1 MSALLSLSQKPIVSW
16 KGKSFQQIASS
27 IKKNT
32 NTSEAL
38 SSASRAQPM
47 KHYRRELI
55 LSDTPNTPNQRI
67 SMSVDNVNAPGTT
80 IVNSSSTTCY
90 GTDCVAGIALNLD
103 INRTE
108 ILSERP
114 CYPSYTQTPNTGDD
128 PSSDFSQAAF
138 ARRRVRSSGVI
149 SRKTRPGTTNDMYK
163 TSNAQYLESRGLT
176 FKQNQY
182 NYVKEGNKSAIPGD
196 VMSMNNIYVGNNM
209 SNYPKLYISGSKNNN
224 YFQYEWIDESVNTI
238 TFDDDYYDAS
248 EFTAFIQKKMSA
260 NGHYYTSNTDGTTL
274 YLIEMYYDSYNERFT
289 INCKVTSTTI
299 HSGYTAASGSIPST
313 DTVPCVIIP
322 STNFQKVVG
331 VSSGNYPSVLV
342 ENQSATYSSN
352 QTVYGSG
359 AQIRPAYKP
368 IYYKPNNI
376 NYAQQGGV
384 SSSDRI
390 SRLRYNT
397 ITTAGSTFRSAFGSQ
412 TASAYAYSVSPT
424 GTLNSLKQK
433 MGYPNARVPVINKYT
448 DEICCED
455 KCRVRIGR

>member
-1 MSALLSLSQKPIVSW
+1 MSALLSLSQKPTVSW
-16 KGKSFQQIASS
+16 KGKTFQQIASS

-32 NTSEAL
+32 NTAEGTYF
-38 SSASRAQPM
+38 ASRAQPI
-47 KHYRRELI
+47 KHYRRELV
-55 LSDTPNTPNQRI
+55 LSDTPSTSNQRI

-80 IVNSSSTTCY
+80 IVNSSTCY

-103 INRTE
+103 MNLTE

-114 CYPSYTQTPNTGDD
+114 CYPSSTQTPNTGDD

-182 NYVKEGNKSAIPGD
+182 NYVKEGNRSVIPGD

-209 SNYPKLYISGSKNNN
+209 SNYPKLYITGAKNND
-224 YFQYEWIDESVNTI
+224 YFQYEWINKTVHTI
-238 TFDDDYYDAS
+238 TFDEDYYGAD
-248 EFTAFIQKKMSA
+248 EFTDFIKKKMVSR
-260 NGHYYTSNTDGTTL
+260 GHYYKSKTDGSIL

-299 HSGYTAASGSIPST
+299 HSGYTAATGSIPT
-313 DTVPCVIIP
+313 KNTVPCVIIP
-322 STNFQKVVG
+322 GTNFQKVVG
-331 VSSGNYPSVLV
+331 LTYGNYPSVLV
-342 ENQSATYSSN
+342 TNQNATYSSN
-352 QTVYGSG
+352 QTFYGSG
-359 AQIRPAYKP
+359 ALIRPAYKP

-376 NYAQQGGV
+376 NYSQQGGV
-384 SSSDRI
+384 SSGDRI

-424 GTLNSLKQK
+424 STLNSLKQK
-433 MGYPNARVPVINKYT
+433 MGYPNTQIPVINKYT
-448 DEICCED
+448 DEICCAD
-455 KCRVRIGR
+455 KCNVRIGR

>member
-1 MSALLSLSQKPIVSW
+1 MSAVLSLSQKPVISW
-16 KGKSFQQIASS
+16 KGKTFQQITSS

-32 NTSEAL
+32 NTAEGTYF
-38 SSASRAQPM
+38 ASRAQPL

-55 LSDTPNTPNQRI
+55 LSDTPNISNQRI
-67 SMSVDNVNAPGTT
+67 SISVDNVNAPGTT
-80 IVNSSSTTCY
+80 IVNSATCY
-90 GTDCVAGIALNLD
+90 GTDCVNGIALNMDMKL
-103 INRTE
+103 TE
-108 ILSERP
+108 IMSERP
-114 CYPSYTQTPNTGDD
+114 CYPSSDQTPNTGDD

-182 NYVKEGNKSAIPGD
+182 NYVKEGNRNVIPGD

-209 SNYPKLYISGSKNNN
+209 SNYPKLFISGAKGNN
-224 YFQYEWIDESVNTI
+224 YFQYIWTNGTTYTI
-238 TFDDDYYDAS
+238 TFDEDYYSAD
-248 EFTAFIQKKMSA
+248 EFTTFIQKKMLA
-260 NGHYYTSNTDGTTL
+260 NGHYYTSKTDGSIF

-289 INCKVTSTTI
+289 INCKVTSTTL
-299 HSGYTAASGSIPST
+299 HSSGYTAGSGTIPT
-313 DTVPCVIIP
+313 KNTVPCVIIP
-322 STNFQKVVG
+322 NTYFQNVVG
-331 VSSGNYPSVLV
+331 VSAGNYPSVLV
-342 ENQSATYSSN
+342 GSQNATYSVN

-376 NYAQQGGV
+376 NYSQQGGV
-384 SSSDRI
+384 SSGDRI

-397 ITTAGSTFRSAFGSQ
+397 ITTAGSTFRSAYGSQ

-424 GTLNSLKQK
+424 STLNSLKQK
-433 MGYPNARVPVINKYT
+433 MGYPNTQIPVINKFT
-448 DEICCED
+448 NKICCAD
-455 KCRVRIGR
+455 KSNVRIGR

>member
-1 MSALLSLSQKPIVSW
+1 MSALLSLSQKPTVSW
-16 KGKSFQQIASS
+16 KGKTFQQIASS

-32 NTSEAL
+32 NTAEGTYF
-38 SSASRAQPM
+38 ASRAQPL
-47 KHYRRELI
+47 KHYRRELV
-55 LSDTPNTPNQRI
+55 LSDTPNTYNQRI
-67 SMSVDNVNAPGTT
+67 SMSVDNVNAPGST
-80 IVNSSSTTCY
+80 IVNSATCY
-90 GTDCVAGIALNLD
+90 GTDCVNGIALNID
-103 INRTE
+103 MNRTE

-114 CYPSYTQTPNTGDD
+114 CYPSSTQTPNTGDD

-182 NYVKEGNKSAIPGD
+182 NYVKEGNRSAIPGD

-209 SNYPKLYISGSKNNN
+209 SNYPKLYITGAKNNN
-224 YFQYEWIDESVNTI
+224 YFQYEWIDKTINTI
-238 TFDDDYYDAS
+238 TFDEDYYGAD
-248 EFTAFIQKKMSA
+248 EFTIFIKNKMFS
-260 NGHYYTSNTDGTTL
+260 NGHYYTSNTDGSIL

-299 HSGYTAASGSIPST
+299 HSGYTSATGSIPT
-313 DTVPCVIIP
+313 KNTVPCVIIP
-322 STNFQKVVG
+322 NTNFQKVVG
-331 VSSGNYPSVLV
+331 VSYGNYPSVLV
-342 ENQSATYSSN
+342 DNQNATYSSN
-352 QTVYGSG
+352 QIVYGSG

-384 SSSDRI
+384 SSGDRI

-397 ITTAGSTFRSAFGSQ
+397 ITTAGSTFRTAFGSQ

-424 GTLNSLKQK
+424 STLNSLKQK
-433 MGYPNARVPVINKYT
+433 IGYPNKKVPIINKYT
-448 DEICCED
+448 DTICCND
-455 KCRVRIGR
+455 KSNIRIGR